1 MKRSQS
7 LIVSS
12 ILFIACLILPN
23 VAFGQAGTS
32 TVTGI
37 VSDPAGQVVPGASV
51 TLINTGTNASRT
63 TTSNDVGKYSF
74 EFVQPGD
81 YRIEVEA
88 KNFKKSVLSD
98 VHALVAQ
105 STSADVKL
113 ELGQVN
119 ETVTVSA
126 SAAEALINRD
136 DATLGNTFVPKQIT
150 ELPTNA
156 RSLPALLTLQ
166 PATTRDG
173 NVAGARSD
181 QSNVTLDG
189 VDINETQTNSVGAS
203 VQDDPIA
210 SNLPNNNTVLR
221 LNSEA
226 IQEFRV
232 TTTNANANAGHS
244 SGAQISLVTRSGSN
258 DFHGSLF
265 ELYRSKKL
273 AANDFFNNRVG
284 IPKPQLIRH
293 SFGGSVGGPIMK
305 DRAFFFYSFEAL
317 RQTSQ
322 TSVVRTVPLASMGRG
337 ELRYRT
343 SAGAIVTLTTAQLN
357 AAFPRST

>member
-1 MKRSQS
+1 SALQAVLRRAQSRNSSSFHFPTEEFMKSTDLLRTQS
-7 LIVSS
+7 LISS
-12 ILFIACLILPN
+12 TILFVAFLLFAS

-37 VSDPAGQVVPGASV
+37 VSDPQGNVVAGASV
-51 TLINTGTNASRT
+51 TLINSGTNTSRT
-63 TTSNDVGKYSF
+63 TTTNDVGKYSF

-88 KNFKKSVLSD
+88 KSFKKSVLNN

-119 ETVTVSA
+119 ETVTVNA

-156 RSLPALLTLQ
+156 RSIPALLTLQ
-166 PATTRDG
+166 AATTRDG
-173 NVAGARSD
+173 YVAGSRAD

-203 VQDDPIA
+203 VQ
-210 SNLPNNNTVLR
+210 
-221 LNSEA
+221 
-226 IQEFRV
+226 
-232 TTTNANANAGHS
+232 
-244 SGAQISLVTRSGSN
+244 
-258 DFHGSLF
+258 
-265 ELYRSKKL
+265 
-273 AANDFFNNRVG
+273 
-284 IPKPQLIRH
+284 
-293 SFGGSVGGPIMK
+293 
-305 DRAFFFYSFEAL
+305 
-317 RQTSQ
+317 
-322 TSVVRTVPLASMGRG
+322 
-337 ELRYRT
+337 
-343 SAGAIVTLTTAQLN
+343 
-357 AAFPRST
+357 